1 MRPQIGVALGIVT
14 KLKDPQGEGRIKVK
28 FTSFLDG
35 GPESTWAAI
44 AAPMAGGSRGVFFM
58 PEIGDEVLVAFDRGH
73 FDHPYVIG
81 FLWNGVDKPPVND
94 PHLRIIRSVNG
105 HEIAIYDPPI
115 SQGDK
120 GYIRL
125 QDSHG
130 NMVELSNA
138 RITIKCV
145 GTITIDAPNIAIN
158 GRPVAPQSR
167 PL

>member
-1 MRPQIGVALGIVT
+1 MKSQIGVALGIVT
-14 KLKDPQGEGRIKVK
+14 NLKDPQGEGRIKVK

-44 AAPMAGGSRGVFFM
+44 A
-58 PEIGDEVLVAFDRGH
+58 FDRGH
-73 FDHPYVIG
+73 FDHPYVVG

-94 PHLRIIRSVNG
+94 PHLRLIRSVNG

-130 NMVELSNA
+130 NIVELANA
-138 RITIKCV
+138 HITIKSV

-158 GRPVAPQSR
+158 GRPVAPQAK
-167 PL
+167 PI

>member
-1 MRPQIGVALGIVT
+1 MKPHIGVALGIVT
-14 KLKDPQGEGRIKVK
+14 SLDDPQQEGRIQVR

-35 GPESTWAAI
+35 GPESAWAAI
-44 AAPMAGGSRGVFFM
+44 ASMMAGKGRGMFYM
-58 PEIGDEVLVAFDRGH
+58 PEKDDEVLVAFDRGH
-73 FDHPYVIG
+73 FDHPYIIG

-105 HEIAIYDPPI
+105 HEISIYDPPI

-130 NMVELSNA
+130 NLVELSNA
-138 RITIKCV
+138 RITIKSV
-145 GTITIDAPNIAIN
+145 GVLTIDAPTVLIN
-158 GRPVAPQSR
+158 KRPVAPQNR
-167 PL
+167 PI